1 VVSKKDW
8 VFFAKRTLLPQLGED
23 WVVLRSGHLARSG
36 DDWMVQVAY
45 YNPAAFPHEAKLL
58 AFVVPLFVRSSSFN
72 LNWHI
77 LSRQR
82 FDWSAEDWMDG
93 AAAWFSTEATH
104 FWRDWGTTAG
114 FMAQLDAKYF
124 APGPENWFPSH
135 WYTVGYA
142 HGLPLLGRAESID
155 TIRADALA
163 QLGPEPNSL
172 TPLRQA
178 WNVEGQSGAMEYLAD
193 VRDTTMQKLGLQP
206 LLKQTG

>member
-124 APGPENWFPSH
+124 APGPENWVSQPLVHGRLCAWSAPARACRVHRYHPS
-135 WYTVGYA
+135 
-142 HGLPLLGRAESID
+142 GRAGPTWTGTELTHATSPGLECRGP
-155 TIRADALA
+155 IRRN
-163 QLGPEPNSL
+163 GIPGGRP
-172 TPLRQA
+172 
-178 WNVEGQSGAMEYLAD
+178 
-193 VRDTTMQKLGLQP
+193 
-206 LLKQTG
+206 